1 MFIRNA
7 FCKWMQNAIIQQKQ
21 SLNLRVRISLFL
33 IAVLTYST
41 LAAQI
46 VDDSTKLVYGPET
59 TSYTTETQVLNNMIK
74 YQTVD
79 TSIYKFE
86 RQSFYDRSGRRFQD
100 LGNFGTA
107 LFPIFH
113 TPQTLFG
120 RTSGFNAYSRYAF
133 QPPKIKY
140 YDTKSPFIE
149 LQVYL
154 GGGNRNIVDIG
165 FSRNVNENWNL
176 GFDMKKITTNKQL
189 APESQTDRL
198 VVGTSFTGYTHYKHS
213 TLPYQIMASFSSMSH
228 KVVEQGGA
236 RPTTDSLRTD
246 FFLFDNALVRLDGAQ
261 GIIKN
266 STWHVYQDVRIADQF
281 QLYHIFDY
289 GKETNIYQDYIT
301 GTGPGNYNFYTGFYD
316 EFLIDADSTN
326 ERSVFTSLSNEVGW
340 KGDISSVFY
349 RFYARLRAVDF
360 EYLLYDPGEK
370 TLEKYLGGYARFNW
384 KEKFAV
390 TANAEYLVGGEYQFG
405 GNVSSDL
412 INVNYTS
419 MRFAVPFIYSEY
431 FGNHHEWHNNFE
443 QVFTNKL
450 DGQINLDFRS
460 FEIRPKVSLTS
471 YNNFIYFDENIEPNQ
486 ATDGILIS
494 SFGGDFNLRF
504 FNEKEEGW
512 HLENEVLATNVSGGA
527 SGLVRVPD
535 IYYNGRYFWRG
546 KWFKDLVPVE
556 VGIDAHARSAYF
568 ANAYAPEIQQFYLQ
582 DDQEIFGYLA
592 ADLFVNMKVDKFFF
606 AVKWT
611 HFNQPQD
618 DGYFVT
624 PNYPGQPKA
633 IDLIVRWM
641 FFD

>member
-1 MFIRNA
+1 MENA
-7 FCKWMQNAIIQQKQ
+7 VIQYKQ
-21 SLNLRVRISLFL
+21 SLNLPVRIFLFFTTFL
-33 IAVLTYST
+33 FYQAIH
-41 LAAQI
+41 AQI
-46 VDDSTKLVYGPET
+46 VDDSTQLVYGPET
-59 TSYTTETQVLNNMIK
+59 TSFTTEAQVLNNQVK

-86 RQSFYDRSGRRFQD
+86 RKSFYNQSGRKFQD

-107 LFPIFH
+107 LFPIFY
-113 TPQTLFG
+113 TPQKLIG
-120 RTSGFNAYSRYAF
+120 RSSGFNAYSRYAF
-133 QPPKIKY
+133 QPEEIKY

-154 GGGNRNIVDIG
+154 GGGNRNLVDIG

-176 GFDMKKITTNKQL
+176 GFDMRKITANKQL
-189 APESQTDRL
+189 APESQTDRQ

-213 TLPYQIMASFSSMSH
+213 TLPYQAMASYSSMSH

-246 FFLFDNALVRLDGAQ
+246 FFLFDNALVRLDQAQ
-261 GIIKN
+261 SIVKV
-266 STWHVYQDVRIADQF
+266 SRWHVYQDVKIADQF
-281 QLYHIFDY
+281 QLYHVFDY
-289 GKETNIYQDYIT
+289 RKETNIYQDYET
-301 GTGPGNYNFYTGFYD
+301 STGPGGYNYYTDFYD
-316 EFLIDADSTN
+316 EFLIDSDSTH

-349 RFYARLRAVDF
+349 RFYARLRAIDWN
-360 EYLLYDPGEK
+360 YLLYNPGEK
-370 TLEKYLGGYARFNW
+370 SVEKYLGGYARFDW

-405 GNVSSDL
+405 GNISSDL
-412 INVNYTS
+412 INVSYKS
-419 MRFAVPFIYSEY
+419 MKFAVPFIYSDY
-431 FGNHHEWHNNFE
+431 FGNHHEWHNDFK

-450 DGQINLDFRS
+450 DGQINLDFKS

-471 YNNFIYFDENIEPNQ
+471 YNNFIYLDQGIEPQQ
-486 ATDGILIS
+486 ASDPVLIS

-504 FNEKEEGW
+504 FNDKQEGW
-512 HLENEVLATNVSGGA
+512 HLENEILATNVSGGA
-527 SGLVRVPD
+527 SSFVRVPD
-535 IYYNGRYFWRG
+535 LYFNGRFFWRG
-546 KWFKDLVPVE
+546 KWFNDLIPVE
-556 VGIDAHARSAYF
+556 FGVDAHARSSYF

-582 DDQEIFGYLA
+582 EDQEIFGYAA
-592 ADLFVNMKVDKFFF
+592 ADLFINMKVDKFFF
-606 AVKWT
+606 AIKWT

-624 PNYPGQPKA
+624 PNYPGQPKV